1 MKLYRKLHRYVRKHK
16 AENTPRRKKDTL
28 KSNISFF
35 MHSKSEKPTD
45 KTFERSERLY
55 NHIAQHKRSDE
66 ESEKQKQFVCRGSR
80 FRLAP
85 PLFIALALFTSDL
98 I

>member
-1 MKLYRKLHRYVRKHK
+1 
-16 AENTPRRKKDTL
+16 
-28 KSNISFF
+28 
-35 MHSKSEKPTD
+35 MHSKSEKPTNE
-45 KTFERSERLY
+45 TFEHSKRLY
-55 NHIAQHKRSDE
+55 NRTIAQHKRSDE

-98 I
+98 IWLRSS